1 MLIECLQ
8 TDPGQNSIKVMK
20 KSEKDVMKQERLI
33 FRKKNPT
40 IRLQSIILI
49 ASIMLV
55 AGWTHQEDHYGFNPS
70 GYQQAMDH

>member
-1 MLIECLQ
+1 
-8 TDPGQNSIKVMK
+8 
-20 KSEKDVMKQERLI
+20 MKQERLI

-70 GYQQAMDH
+70 GYKQALDH